1 VIVKVKSVC
10 KSVWKKLKQVWV
22 VLVIVALGSVM
33 LTACT
38 PEGEIIPELQGPVS
52 VLIQGL
58 VELLLVP
65 LLLMAVAWMYAK
77 ARTAWQRYKD
87 THREE
92 SYWISYVINKV
103 VMAAEQM
110 AAAYPELITDKKAWA
125 IEKAEAWLQKYGL
138 DVDVDQIAV
147 MIEAEVKALFNPDP
161 DEPLSPAGGT
171 TD

>member
-147 MIEAEVKALFNPDP
+147 MIEAEVKSLFNDQVP
-161 DEPLSPAGGT
+161 EPLPEA
-171 TD
+171 